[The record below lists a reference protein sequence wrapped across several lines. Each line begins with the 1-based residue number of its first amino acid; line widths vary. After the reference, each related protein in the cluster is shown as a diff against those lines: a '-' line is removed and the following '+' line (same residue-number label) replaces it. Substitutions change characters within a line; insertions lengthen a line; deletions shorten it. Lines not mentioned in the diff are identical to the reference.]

1 MPSRFI
7 LSFLRVCTSIL
18 FYLLIFFTLIFVVTS
33 ILNISGNNQAKK
45 LTRKT
50 FSYEVLGND
59 SKKQE
64 APAII
69 SSDSLVSIR
78 PIENHYTVQV
88 EPNSAIGYYAF
99 LSKLIFLALGIGV
112 LWNFRK
118 IFKEINLDHPFKPG
132 ITRRLKIL
140 AALFIISDVLKFIDY
155 LLFNSF
161 LRQSISSPRFQLL
174 TDVGNGIITG
184 LIIFVIAVIFQR
196 GLALQE
202 ETALTV

>member
-50 FSYEVLGND
+50 FSYEVLGTD
-59 SKKQE
+59 SKNQE
-64 APAII
+64 APIVI

-78 PIENHYTVQV
+78 PIQNHYTVQV
-88 EPNSAIGYYAF
+88 EPNSVIGYYAF
-99 LSKLIFLALGIGV
+99 LSKLIFFALGIAV
-112 LWNFRK
+112 LWNFKK
-118 IFKEINLDHPFKPG
+118 IFKETNLDHPFRPG

-161 LRQSISSPRFQLL
+161 LKQSIASPRFQLL

-196 GLALQE
+196 GIALQE
-202 ETALTV
+202 ETSLTV

>member
-18 FYLLIFFTLIFVVTS
+18 FYLLIFFTVIFIVTS
-33 ILNISGNNQAKK
+33 ILNISGSDQAKK

-50 FSYEVLGND
+50 FSYEVLKID
-59 SKKQE
+59 SKNQE
-64 APAII
+64 IPYALSA
-69 SSDSLVSIR
+69 DSLISYR
-78 PIENHYTVQV
+78 PIQNHYNVQV
-88 EPNSAIGYYAF
+88 EPNSTIGYYAF

-118 IFKEINLDHPFKPG
+118 IFKETNLDHPFRVS

-140 AALFIISDVLKFIDY
+140 AALFIISDILRFIDY

-161 LRQSISSPRFQLL
+161 LHQSVASPRFQLL
-174 TDVGNGIITG
+174 TDVGSGIVIG
-184 LIIFVIAVIFQR
+184 LIIFVIAVIFQK
-196 GLALQE
+196 GIALQE